1 MNKKHVIEK
10 VNNSFQDTM
19 MSVLGIEI
27 TDFGESYVS
36 GKMPVDNRTKQPFG
50 LLHGGASAAFAETL
64 GSIGAAKHVDLEEY
78 SVVGVELN
86 KKHVIEKVNNSFQDT
101 MMSVLGIEITDFG
114 ESYVSGKMPV
124 DNRTKQ
130 PFGLLHGGASAA
142 FAETLGSIGAG
153 KHVDLEEY
161 SVVGVE
167 LNSSH
172 LKAVRTGWVFGKAT
186 PIRVGRTMQVW
197 DIDIKNQEDDL
208 ICKSRLT
215 LAVIKKND
223 R

>member
-1 MNKKHVIEK
+1 MDKKHIIEK

-27 TDFGESYVS
+27 TDFGDDYIS
-36 GKMPVDNRTKQPFG
+36 GKMPVDT
-50 LLHGGASAAFAETL
+50 
-64 GSIGAAKHVDLEEY
+64 
-78 SVVGVELN
+78 
-86 KKHVIEKVNNSFQDT
+86 
-101 MMSVLGIEITDFG
+101 
-114 ESYVSGKMPV
+114 
-124 DNRTKQ
+124 RTKQ

-172 LKAVRTGWVFGKAT
+172 LKAVRAGWVFGKAT
-186 PIRVGRTMQVW
+186 PIRVGRTIQVW
-197 DIDIKNQEDDL
+197 DIDIKNQEGDL
-208 ICKSRLT
+208 VCKSRLT
-215 LAVIKKND
+215 LAVIKRND

>member
-1 MNKKHVIEK
+1 MDKKHVI
-10 VNNSFQDTM
+10 D
-19 MSVLGIEI
+19 
-27 TDFGESYVS
+27 
-36 GKMPVDNRTKQPFG
+36 
-50 LLHGGASAAFAETL
+50 
-64 GSIGAAKHVDLEEY
+64 
-78 SVVGVELN
+78 
-86 KKHVIEKVNNSFQDT
+86 KVNNSFQDT

-172 LKAVRTGWVFGKAT
+172 LKTVKTGWVFGKAT
-186 PIRVGRTMQVW
+186 PIRVGRTIQVW
-197 DIDIKNQEDDL
+197 GIDIKNQEDDL
-208 ICKSRLT
+208 VCKSRLT
-215 LAVIKKND
+215 LAVIKRND

>member
-1 MNKKHVIEK
+1 MDKKHIIEK
-10 VNNSFQDTM
+10 VNNSFQ
-19 MSVLGIEI
+19 
-27 TDFGESYVS
+27 
-36 GKMPVDNRTKQPFG
+36 N
-50 LLHGGASAAFAETL
+50 
-64 GSIGAAKHVDLEEY
+64 
-78 SVVGVELN
+78 
-86 KKHVIEKVNNSFQDT
+86 T

-197 DIDIKNQEDDL
+197 GIDIKNQEDDL

-223 R
+223 K

>member
-1 MNKKHVIEK
+1 MNKKHVIK
-10 VNNSFQDTM
+10 
-19 MSVLGIEI
+19 
-27 TDFGESYVS
+27 
-36 GKMPVDNRTKQPFG
+36 
-50 LLHGGASAAFAETL
+50 
-64 GSIGAAKHVDLEEY
+64 
-78 SVVGVELN
+78 
-86 KKHVIEKVNNSFQDT
+86 KVNNSFQDT

-186 PIRVGRTMQVW
+186 PIRVGRTIQVW
-197 DIDIKNQEDDL
+197 GIDIKNQEDDL
-208 ICKSRLT
+208 VCKSRLT
-215 LAVIKKND
+215 LAVIKRND

>member
-1 MNKKHVIEK
+1 MDKKHLTEK

-27 TDFGESYVS
+27 TDFG
-36 GKMPVDNRTKQPFG
+36 D
-50 LLHGGASAAFAETL
+50 
-64 GSIGAAKHVDLEEY
+64 
-78 SVVGVELN
+78 
-86 KKHVIEKVNNSFQDT
+86 
-101 MMSVLGIEITDFG
+101 
-114 ESYVSGKMPV
+114 SYVSGKMPV

-153 KHVDLEEY
+153 KHVDLEES

-186 PIRVGRTMQVW
+186 PIRVGRTIQVW
-197 DIDIKNQEDDL
+197 GIDIKNQEDDL
-208 ICKSRLT
+208 VCKSRLT
-215 LAVIKKND
+215 LAVIKRND

>member
-1 MNKKHVIEK
+1 MDKKQI
-10 VNNSFQDTM
+10 
-19 MSVLGIEI
+19 
-27 TDFGESYVS
+27 
-36 GKMPVDNRTKQPFG
+36 
-50 LLHGGASAAFAETL
+50 
-64 GSIGAAKHVDLEEY
+64 
-78 SVVGVELN
+78 
-86 KKHVIEKVNNSFQDT
+86 IEKVNNSFQDT

-172 LKAVRTGWVFGKAT
+172 LKAVKAGWVFGKAT

-197 DIDIKNQEDDL
+197 GIDIKNQEDDL
-208 ICKSRLT
+208 VCKSRLT
-215 LAVIKKND
+215 LAVIKRND

>member
-1 MNKKHVIEK
+1 MDKKHVIEK

-27 TDFGESYVS
+27 TDFGNDYIS
-36 GKMPVDNRTKQPFG
+36 GKMPVDT
-50 LLHGGASAAFAETL
+50 
-64 GSIGAAKHVDLEEY
+64 
-78 SVVGVELN
+78 
-86 KKHVIEKVNNSFQDT
+86 
-101 MMSVLGIEITDFG
+101 
-114 ESYVSGKMPV
+114 
-124 DNRTKQ
+124 RTKQ

-208 ICKSRLT
+208 VCKSRLT
-215 LAVIKKND
+215 LAVIKRND

>member
-1 MNKKHVIEK
+1 MDKKHVIDK

-27 TDFGESYVS
+27 TDLGDSYVS
-36 GKMPVDNRTKQPFG
+36 GKMP
-50 LLHGGASAAFAETL
+50 
-64 GSIGAAKHVDLEEY
+64 I
-78 SVVGVELN
+78 
-86 KKHVIEKVNNSFQDT
+86 
-101 MMSVLGIEITDFG
+101 
-114 ESYVSGKMPV
+114 

-186 PIRVGRTMQVW
+186 PIRVGRTIQVW
-197 DIDIKNQEDDL
+197 GIDIKNQEDDL
-208 ICKSRLT
+208 VCKSRLT
-215 LAVIKKND
+215 LAVIKRND

>member
-1 MNKKHVIEK
+1 MKLSWRLYQCLQTMDKRHVIEK

-27 TDFGESYVS
+27 TNFGDDYIS
-36 GKMPVDNRTKQPFG
+36 GKMPVDT
-50 LLHGGASAAFAETL
+50 
-64 GSIGAAKHVDLEEY
+64 
-78 SVVGVELN
+78 
-86 KKHVIEKVNNSFQDT
+86 
-101 MMSVLGIEITDFG
+101 
-114 ESYVSGKMPV
+114 
-124 DNRTKQ
+124 RTKQ

-186 PIRVGRTMQVW
+186 PIRVGKTMQVW

-208 ICKSRLT
+208 VCKSRLT
-215 LAVIKKND
+215 LAVMKRND

>member
-1 MNKKHVIEK
+1 MKLSWKLYQCLQIMDKKHVIEK

-27 TDFGESYVS
+27 TDFGDDYIS
-36 GKMPVDNRTKQPFG
+36 GKMPVDT
-50 LLHGGASAAFAETL
+50 
-64 GSIGAAKHVDLEEY
+64 
-78 SVVGVELN
+78 
-86 KKHVIEKVNNSFQDT
+86 
-101 MMSVLGIEITDFG
+101 
-114 ESYVSGKMPV
+114 
-124 DNRTKQ
+124 RTKQ

-186 PIRVGRTMQVW
+186 PIRVGRTIQVW
-197 DIDIKNQEDDL
+197 GIDIKNQEDDL

-215 LAVIKKND
+215 LAVIKRND